1 MVARLQF
8 RRHVSWNTRSN
19 TNRRVK
25 TPGGRLTFLVAKKKS
40 KPSLCADTKKKLQG
54 VKIARPFDQKHLKRR
69 QRKVYRTYGG
79 ALTSMAVKKRII
91 RAFLIE
97 EQRCVKAVLQAK
109 EAEQRREEQVV
120 AKKAAKKDKKK
131 KTG

>member
-1 MVARLQF
+1 MVTRLSF

-19 TNRRVK
+19 TNRVVK
-25 TPGGRLTFLVAKKKS
+25 TPGGRITYLVAKKKARVS
-40 KPSLCADTKKKLQG
+40 KCGDTKKKLQG
-54 VKIARPFDQKHLKRR
+54 LKRTRPFQKKHLKQRE
-69 QRKVYRTYGG
+69 RKVSRAYGG
-79 ALTSMAVKKRII
+79 SLSAKSVRTRIV

-109 EAEQRREEQVV
+109 EAEVRREEAAA
-120 AKKAAKKDKKK
+120 AKKSSKKDKKK